1 MESKVIRKEGK
12 AVNDDF
18 IFSLSGEDE
27 HIVKTYECTIIKK
40 LFFGKSKGM
49 LTVTNRRVL
58 YYASGKSAKG
68 NSIILKEMPIDDV
81 SGISSSMSASINW
94 LAMILFSLALLLFS
108 YFFKAVLP
116 KFFSHWLL
124 GLVFIL
130 PYIIYLLYEKN
141 ILSTEIKN
149 IAVDRLKPITN
160 NINVNS
166 ISPQKG
172 RKIVYYLLI
181 YGIYVLSVNIFS
193 GSASFLRLAVY
204 ILIYFLLF
212 GIERV
217 FSLMIFS
224 KTSKGTGIYLSGVGN
239 IFSLFSKD
247 STAADTMS
255 GAPAKDAEQL
265 IKELGALI
273 TDLKLMGNLAIGK
286 W

>member
-1 MESKVIRKEGK
+1 M
-12 AVNDDF
+12 NDDF